1 MKKNLILIV
10 SLIAIMVAIAGAYA
24 LPQETANTEPEKIVF
39 VNIDEEVDGTSP
51 DVLDGVRANEDPDVS
66 GVRITEETN
75 EQQETVD
82 GFVPDV
88 LNEEQAAR
96 LPKCD

>member
-51 DVLDGVRANEDPDVS
+51 DVLTGARFEDLLYTD
-66 GVRITEETN
+66 
-75 EQQETVD
+75 
-82 GFVPDV
+82 
-88 LNEEQAAR
+88 
-96 LPKCD
+96 

>member
-10 SLIAIMVAIAGAYA
+10 SLIAAMVAIAGAYA

-51 DVLDGVRANEDPDVS
+51 DVLTGARFEDPDVS